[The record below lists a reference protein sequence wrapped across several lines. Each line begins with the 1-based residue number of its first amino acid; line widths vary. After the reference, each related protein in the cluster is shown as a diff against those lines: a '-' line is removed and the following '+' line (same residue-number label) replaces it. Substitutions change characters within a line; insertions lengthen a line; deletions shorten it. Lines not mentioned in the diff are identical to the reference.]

1 VYRTQGL
8 RYTVNTEIEQE
19 FGASAENLSY
29 RLYDEGLNL
38 IGGDWLLP
46 LGNSLSQVPAYLA
59 AGVDASPR
67 CGIRLNQN
75 VTQVA
80 YNTSGVTVSGE
91 AVTQAAA
98 AAYMSTQLSA
108 SP

>member
-1 VYRTQGL
+1 M

-29 RLYDEGLNL
+29 GLYDEGLNL

-46 LGNSLSQVPAYLA
+46 LGKNLSKIPAYLA
-59 AGVDASPR
+59 AGVDASPK
-67 CGIRLNQN
+67 CAIRINQN
-75 VTQVA
+75 VTLVA

-91 AVTQAAA
+91 VHRLLLLLLLPR
-98 AAYMSTQLSA
+98 SVLSQRHN
-108 SP
+108 